1 MTIDEMKRSLGYIA
15 GLNKGLLVL
24 YINEKGEETLRS
36 FDKSNNYPNV
46 QFNGSVEEFLIFSS
60 NVKEKGEKIINEA
73 HKWAAE
79 QYTLRRKRVEYA
91 RGKLQTWKSSLEG
104 ANIPGYSLNGKG
116 IREVKSLIAMIDSE
130 KEREDW
136 KSYFRGYGIEE
147 YIRRELQ
154 IWKNSLESANIPGYL
169 LNDTSMEK
177 IKSLIAMI
185 DSEKE
190 REIWKKNFQKC
201 GIEI

>member
-24 YINEKGEETLRS
+24 YINERGEETLRS

-91 RGKLQTWKSSLEG
+91 RKELQTWKSSLEG

-116 IREVKSLIAMIDSE
+116 IRIVKSLIAMIDSE

-136 KSYFRGYGIEE
+136 KSYFREYGIEE

-190 REIWKKNFQKC
+190 RETWKKNFQKC

>member
-1 MTIDEMKRSLGYIA
+1 MTVDEMKGSLGFIA

-24 YINEKGEETLRS
+24 YINERGEETLRS

-60 NVKEKGEKIINEA
+60 NIKEKGEKIINEA

-91 RGKLQTWKSSLEG
+91 RKELQTWKSSLEG

-116 IREVKSLIAMIDSE
+116 IRIVKSLIAMIDSE

-154 IWKNSLESANIPGYL
+154 IWKNSLEGANIPGYL

-177 IKSLIAMI
+177 IKSLITMI

-190 REIWKKNFQKC
+190 RETWKKNFQKC

>member
-1 MTIDEMKRSLGYIA
+1 MTVDEMRGSLGFIA

-24 YINEKGEETLRS
+24 YINERGEETLRS

-60 NVKEKGEKIINEA
+60 NIKEKGEKIINEA

-91 RGKLQTWKSSLEG
+91 RKELQTWKNSLEG
-104 ANIPGYSLNGKG
+104 ANIPGYSLNGDG

-130 KEREDW
+130 KEREYW
-136 KSYFRGYGIEE
+136 KNYFRGYGIEE

-154 IWKNSLESANIPGYL
+154 IWKNSLEGANIPGYL

-177 IKSLIAMI
+177 IKSLITMI

-190 REIWKKNFQKC
+190 RETWKKNFQKC